1 MPPKL
6 TSLPFPL
13 SFDDITS
20 SSPSYAWTLRG
31 HRGPWSDA
39 ECLLRWHSVPSPRP
53 FHSDDGDEDS
63 DGDGPC
69 SLINPHNRVQLAL
82 PAVAREHDDLYFG
95 LDRNQEWR
103 TLMR

>member
-1 MPPKL
+1 M
-6 TSLPFPL
+6 
-13 SFDDITS
+13 
-20 SSPSYAWTLRG
+20 RG

-53 FHSDDGDEDS
+53 SPSHSHSEDDEDDDS

-69 SLINPHNRVQLAL
+69 SLINPYNRVQLAL